1 MHDIDDPGV
10 ALAHELFHVLAND
23 GSHSD
28 VPGNLMQGETR
39 PDGTALTAAQCAR
52 AVRGGRDA
60 GLLREPGQARRK
72 ASKVPG

>member
-1 MHDIDDPGV
+1 M

-39 PDGTALTAAQCAR
+39 PDGTALTAAQCAQ

-60 GLLREPGQARRK
+60 GLLREPGEAGSK
-72 ASKVPG
+72 AGKGRG